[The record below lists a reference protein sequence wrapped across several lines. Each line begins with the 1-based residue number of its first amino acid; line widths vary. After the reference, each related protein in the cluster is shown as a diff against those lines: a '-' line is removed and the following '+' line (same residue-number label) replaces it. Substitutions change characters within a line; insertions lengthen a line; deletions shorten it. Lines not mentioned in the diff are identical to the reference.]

1 MGRRLA
7 WAHSHGITR
16 IDGYSLTERE
26 TVNQSM
32 LTRLFSILNAGERI
46 APRIPF
52 FYGWVIL
59 SAAAS
64 TQVVRN
70 ATASLTI
77 AVFIFPL
84 SEELGWS
91 RTLIAGAA
99 SFGGLAAS
107 GVSPVVGWLVDRYG
121 ARLVLV
127 SSVLILGISTISLAW
142 ATVPVAF
149 YVAYG
154 VGRVIFS
161 SPISIGSSVVV
172 SRWFVRMRGRA
183 SGILFGSHSIGLV
196 AFPLIASVIIGASGW
211 REAWIV
217 LGILVLGI
225 ALLPTALLIVQQP
238 EDVGLSPDGD
248 APVSEREISEAAETG
263 QSAPPSPAAEE
274 PVWTLREAMRTPALW
289 MFATATG
296 MVFLVQAGVN
306 THLAA
311 YLRDQ
316 GLNAAFAGFGISLNA
331 TFLGLGS
338 LFWGWITEKIP
349 PRYALAGVAISVGG
363 SSALFIFANSTPEIL
378 VYAVLFGFGVGGLL
392 SVPPVGYADY
402 YGRRSL
408 GVIRGVTEPLTSLGQ
423 AVGAVAAGLA
433 FDFTD
438 SYRFAFIAFAIMGGL
453 ATVLVLFARPPRR
466 PGATAEK
473 APDSK

>member
-1 MGRRLA
+1 MLDLGERLA
-7 WAHSHGITR
+7 
-16 IDGYSLTERE
+16 
-26 TVNQSM
+26 
-32 LTRLFSILNAGERI
+32 
-46 APRIPF
+46 PRTPF

-59 SAAAS
+59 STAAS

-99 SFGGLAAS
+99 SFGGLAAT

-127 SSVLILGISTISLAW
+127 SSVLILGASTVSLAW

-149 YVAYG
+149 YLAYG

-196 AFPLIASVIIGASGW
+196 AFPLIASVIIGTSGW

-217 LGILVLGI
+217 LGILVWGI

-238 EDVGLSPDGD
+238 EDVGLRPDGD
-248 APVSEREISEAAETG
+248 PPADTIPEETAG
-263 QSAPPSPAAEE
+263 VVAFGPAPSPPPTE

-289 MFATATG
+289 MFAAATG

-331 TFLGLGS
+331 AFLGLGS
-338 LFWGWITEKIP
+338 IAWGWATEHFP
-349 PRYALAGVAISVGG
+349 ARYVLAAVAITVGV
-363 SSALFIFANSTPEIL
+363 SSALFVIADSRIEIL

-408 GVIRGVTEPLTSLGQ
+408 GVIRGVTEPLTSFGQ
-423 AVGAVAAGLA
+423 AIGAVVAGLI

-438 SYRFAFIAFAIMGGL
+438 SYRLAFAAFAVMGGM

-466 PGATAEK
+466 PANAAAEP
-473 APDSK
+473 AELA

>member
-1 MGRRLA
+1 
-7 WAHSHGITR
+7 
-16 IDGYSLTERE
+16 
-26 TVNQSM
+26 M
-32 LTRLFSILNAGERI
+32 LTSLLSILNLGHRL
-46 APRIPF
+46 APRTPF

-59 SAAAS
+59 TTAAS

-99 SFGGLAAS
+99 SVGGLVAS

-121 ARLVLV
+121 ARLVLA
-127 SSVLILGISTISLAW
+127 SSVLILGVSTISLAW
-142 ATVPVAF
+142 ATVPIAF

-154 VGRVIFS
+154 VGRVIFA

-172 SRWFVRMRGRA
+172 SRWFVRMRGRT

-248 APVSEREISEAAETG
+248 APVPVNETRTGATASEPTAA
-263 QSAPPSPAAEE
+263 APPAEE
-274 PVWTLREAMRTPALW
+274 QVWTLREAMRTPALW

-331 TFLGLGS
+331 AFLGLGS

-349 PRYALAGVAISVGG
+349 PRYALAGVAIFVGG
-363 SSALFIFANSTPEIL
+363 SSALFVFASSTPEIL
-378 VYAVLFGFGVGGLL
+378 IYAVLFGFGVGGLL

-408 GVIRGVTEPLTSLGQ
+408 GVIRGVTEPLTSFGQ
-423 AVGAVAAGLA
+423 AIGAVVAGLVY
-433 FDFTD
+433 DFTD
-438 SYRFAFIAFAIMGGL
+438 SYRLAFVAFAIMGGL
-453 ATVLVLFARPPRR
+453 ATALVLFARPPRR
-466 PGATAEK
+466 PVTAESALNAK
-473 APDSK
+473 

>member
-1 MGRRLA
+1 MLTALLSTINLGARLA
-7 WAHSHGITR
+7 
-16 IDGYSLTERE
+16 
-26 TVNQSM
+26 
-32 LTRLFSILNAGERI
+32 
-46 APRIPF
+46 PRTPF

-59 SAAAS
+59 CTAGS

-107 GVSPVVGWLVDRYG
+107 AVSPAVGWLVDRYG
-121 ARLVLV
+121 ARIVLAT
-127 SSVLILGISTISLAW
+127 SIFILGLSTISLAW

-149 YVAYG
+149 YAAYG

-161 SPISIGSSVVV
+161 SPVQIGSSVVV

-183 SGILFGSHSIGLV
+183 TGILFGSHSIGLV
-196 AFPLIASVIIGASGW
+196 LFPLIASIIIGASGW
-211 REAWIV
+211 RDAWIV
-217 LGILVLGI
+217 LGILVWAI
-225 ALLPTALLIVQQP
+225 ALLPTTLLLVQQP
-238 EDVGLSPDGD
+238 EDVGLRPDGD
-248 APVSEREISEAAETG
+248 VPEQLGKELGEENQASVVGFGPAPT
-263 QSAPPSPAAEE
+263 PTAEE
-274 PVWTLREAMRTPALW
+274 PVWTLREAMSTPALW

-331 TFLGLGS
+331 AFLGLGS
-338 LFWGWITEKIP
+338 IFWGWLTEKFP
-349 PRYALAGVAISVGG
+349 ARYVLAAVAITVGI
-363 SSALFIFANSTPEIL
+363 SSALFVIADSKVEIL

-408 GVIRGVTEPLTSLGQ
+408 GVIRGVTEPLTTIGQ
-423 AVGAVAAGLA
+423 AIGALVAGVI
-433 FDFTD
+433 FDLTD
-438 SYRFAFIAFAIMGGL
+438 SYQLAFIAFAIMGGL

-466 PGATAEK
+466 PVRSEEG
-473 APDSK
+473 

>member
-1 MGRRLA
+1 MIAVMMTRL
-7 WAHSHGITR
+7 
-16 IDGYSLTERE
+16 L
-26 TVNQSM
+26 SM
-32 LTRLFSILNAGERI
+32 LYLGERI
-46 APRIPF
+46 APRTPF

-59 SAAAS
+59 STAAS

-107 GVSPVVGWLVDRYG
+107 FVSPGVGWLVDRYG
-121 ARLVLV
+121 ARFVLTA
-127 SSVLILGISTISLAW
+127 SIFILGLSTFSLAW

-149 YVAYG
+149 YLAYG

-196 AFPLIASVIIGASGW
+196 AFPLIASLIIGASGW
-211 REAWIV
+211 RDAWMV
-217 LGILVLGI
+217 LGILVWGI

-238 EDVGLSPDGD
+238 EDVGLRPDGD
-248 APVSEREISEAAETG
+248 PPDGTVGEETSRAIAFGPAPT
-263 QSAPPSPAAEE
+263 PAAEE

-331 TFLGLGS
+331 AFLGLGS
-338 LFWGWITEKIP
+338 IAWGWATERFP
-349 PRYALAGVAISVGG
+349 ARYVLAAVAITVGV
-363 SSALFIFANSTPEIL
+363 SSALFVIADSRVEIL

-408 GVIRGVTEPLTSLGQ
+408 GVIRGVTEPLTSFGQ
-423 AVGAVAAGLA
+423 AIGAVVAGLI

-438 SYRFAFIAFAIMGGL
+438 SYRLAFAAFAVMGGL

-466 PGATAEK
+466 SATPTIVDPAGQE
-473 APDSK
+473 

>member
-1 MGRRLA
+1 
-7 WAHSHGITR
+7 
-16 IDGYSLTERE
+16 
-26 TVNQSM
+26 M
-32 LTRLFSILNAGERI
+32 LTSLLSILNLGHRL
-46 APRIPF
+46 APRTPF

-59 SAAAS
+59 STAAS

-99 SFGGLAAS
+99 SVGGLAAS

-121 ARLVLV
+121 ARLVLA
-127 SSVLILGISTISLAW
+127 SSVLILGVSTISLAW
-142 ATVPVAF
+142 ATVPIAF
-149 YVAYG
+149 YLAYG
-154 VGRVIFS
+154 VGRVIFA

-172 SRWFVRMRGRA
+172 SRWFVRMRGRT

-248 APVSEREISEAAETG
+248 APVPVSESRDAVRASGPA
-263 QSAPPSPAAEE
+263 SATPTPPEE
-274 PVWTLREAMRTPALW
+274 QVWTLREAMRTPALW

-331 TFLGLGS
+331 AFLGLGS
-338 LFWGWITEKIP
+338 LFWGWITEKVP
-349 PRYALAGVAISVGG
+349 PRYALAGVAIFVGG
-363 SSALFIFANSTPEIL
+363 SSALFVFANSTPEIL

-408 GVIRGVTEPLTSLGQ
+408 GVIRGVTEPLTSFGQ
-423 AVGAVAAGLA
+423 AIGAVVAGII

-438 SYRFAFIAFAIMGGL
+438 SYRLAFVAFAIMGGL
-453 ATVLVLFARPPRR
+453 ATALVLFARPPRR
-466 PGATAEK
+466 PGTAGSALDAK
-473 APDSK
+473 

>member
-1 MGRRLA
+1 MLTALLSTIHLGARLA
-7 WAHSHGITR
+7 
-16 IDGYSLTERE
+16 
-26 TVNQSM
+26 
-32 LTRLFSILNAGERI
+32 
-46 APRIPF
+46 PRTPF

-59 SAAAS
+59 STAAS

-107 GVSPVVGWLVDRYG
+107 FVSPGVGWLVDRYG
-121 ARLVLV
+121 SRLVLTA
-127 SSVLILGISTISLAW
+127 SIFILGLSTISLAW
-142 ATVPVAF
+142 ATVPIAF

-161 SPISIGSSVVV
+161 SPVQIGSSVVV

-183 SGILFGSHSIGLV
+183 TGILFASHSIGLV
-196 AFPLIASVIIGASGW
+196 AFPLIASVIIGTSGW
-211 REAWIV
+211 RDAWIV
-217 LGILVLGI
+217 LGILVWAI
-225 ALLPTALLIVQQP
+225 ALLPVALLIVQQP
-238 EDVGLSPDGD
+238 EDVGLRPDGD
-248 APVSEREISEAAETG
+248 APASGNGDEESRPAVAGFGPAP
-263 QSAPPSPAAEE
+263 SAPVVPEE
-274 PVWTLREAMRTPALW
+274 PTWTLREAMRTPALW
-289 MFATATG
+289 MFAAATG

-316 GLNAAFAGFGISLNA
+316 GLSAAFAGFGISMNA
-331 TFLGLGS
+331 AFLGLGS
-338 LFWGWITEKIP
+338 LFWGWITEKFP
-349 PRYALAGVAISVGG
+349 ARYVLAGVAITVGV
-363 SSALFIFANSTPEIL
+363 SSALFIIADSTPEIL
-378 VYAVLFGFGVGGLL
+378 IYSVLFGFGVGGLL

-408 GVIRGVTEPLTSLGQ
+408 GVIRGVTEPLTTIGQ
-423 AVGAVAAGLA
+423 AIGAVAAGIIYDL
-433 FDFTD
+433 TE
-438 SYRFAFIAFAIMGGL
+438 SYQFAFMAFAVMGGL

-466 PGATAEK
+466 PATAGDG
-473 APDSK
+473 AGGG

>member
-1 MGRRLA
+1 MLKSLFSVLNLGPRLA
-7 WAHSHGITR
+7 
-16 IDGYSLTERE
+16 
-26 TVNQSM
+26 
-32 LTRLFSILNAGERI
+32 
-46 APRIPF
+46 PRTPF

-59 SAAAS
+59 CTASS

-107 GVSPVVGWLVDRYG
+107 GVSPAVGWLVDRYG
-121 ARLVLV
+121 ARIVLA
-127 SSVLILGISTISLAW
+127 SSILILGISTISLAW

-149 YVAYG
+149 YAAYG

-161 SPISIGSSVVV
+161 SPVQIGSAVVV

-183 SGILFGSHSIGLV
+183 TGMLFASHSIGLV
-196 AFPLIASVIIGASGW
+196 LFPLIASVIIGASGW

-225 ALLPTALLIVQQP
+225 ALLPTVLLIVQQP
-238 EDVGLSPDGD
+238 EDVGLRPDGD
-248 APVSEREISEAAETG
+248 PPEPIDDVSQSGSEAGVTTPVS
-263 QSAPPSPAAEE
+263 APEE
-274 PVWTLREAMRTPALW
+274 PVWTLKEAMRTPALW

-316 GLNAAFAGFGISLNA
+316 GLNAAFAGVGISLNA
-331 TFLGLGS
+331 AFLGMGS
-338 LFWGWITEKIP
+338 LFWGWLTERVP
-349 PRYALAGVAISVGG
+349 PRYTLAAIALVVGA
-363 SSALFIFANSTPEIL
+363 SSALFIIADSTAEIL
-378 VYAVLFGFGVGGLL
+378 VYAVIFGFGVGGLL

-408 GVIRGVTEPLTSLGQ
+408 GAIRGVTEPLTSFGQ
-423 AVGAVAAGLA
+423 AIGAVLSGVIYDLTESYQLA
-433 FDFTD
+433 FM
-438 SYRFAFIAFAIMGGL
+438 AFAVMGGL
-453 ATVLVLFARPPRR
+453 ATVLVLFARPPKR
-466 PGATAEK
+466 PATADT
-473 APDSK
+473 APDAG

>member
-1 MGRRLA
+1 ML
-7 WAHSHGITR
+7 T
-16 IDGYSLTERE
+16 SLF
-26 TVNQSM
+26 SM
-32 LTRLFSILNAGERI
+32 LNLGERI
-46 APRIPF
+46 APRTPF

-59 SAAAS
+59 STAAS

-107 GVSPVVGWLVDRYG
+107 FVSPGVGWLVDRYG
-121 ARLVLV
+121 ARFVLTA
-127 SSVLILGISTISLAW
+127 SIFILGLSTFSLAW

-149 YVAYG
+149 YLAYG

-161 SPISIGSSVVV
+161 SPLSIGSSVVV

-211 REAWIV
+211 REAWMV
-217 LGILVLGI
+217 LGILVWGI

-238 EDVGLSPDGD
+238 EDVGLRPDGD
-248 APVSEREISEAAETG
+248 PPTETAPKETSG
-263 QSAPPSPAAEE
+263 PVAFGPAPTPAAEE

-331 TFLGLGS
+331 AFLGLGS
-338 LFWGWITEKIP
+338 IAWGWATERFP
-349 PRYALAGVAISVGG
+349 ARYVLAAVAITVGV
-363 SSALFIFANSTPEIL
+363 SSALFVIADSRIEIL

-408 GVIRGVTEPLTSLGQ
+408 GVIRGVTEPLTTFGQ
-423 AVGAVAAGLA
+423 AIGAVVAGLV

-438 SYRFAFIAFAIMGGL
+438 SYQLAFAAFAVMGGL
-453 ATVLVLFARPPRR
+453 ATVLVLFARPPNR
-466 PGATAEK
+466 PATPQHETEGHA
-473 APDSK
+473 

>member
-1 MGRRLA
+1 
-7 WAHSHGITR
+7 
-16 IDGYSLTERE
+16 
-26 TVNQSM
+26 M
-32 LTRLFSILNAGERI
+32 LTGLLSTLLSTISLGPPLV
-46 APRIPF
+46 PRTPF

-59 SAAAS
+59 CAAGSA
-64 TQVVRN
+64 QVVRN

-121 ARLVLV
+121 ARLVLTA
-127 SSVLILGISTISLAW
+127 SILILGVSTISLAW

-149 YVAYG
+149 YAAYG

-225 ALLPTALLIVQQP
+225 ALLPTALLIVQKP
-238 EDVGLSPDGD
+238 EDVGLAPDGD
-248 APVSEREISEAAETG
+248 NPVEASGEAER
-263 QSAPPSPAAEE
+263 SPAAFGPAPAPADDE
-274 PVWTLREAMRTPALW
+274 PVWTLREAVQTPALW

-316 GLNAAFAGFGISLNA
+316 GLNAASAGVGISLNA
-331 TFLGLGS
+331 AFLGTGS
-338 LFWGWITEKIP
+338 LFWGWMTERFP
-349 PRYALAGVAISVGG
+349 PRCVLAGVALFVGG
-363 SSALFIFANSTPEIL
+363 SSALFIIAGSTAEIL
-378 VYAVLFGFGVGGLL
+378 AYSALFGFGVGGLL

-408 GVIRGVTEPLTSLGQ
+408 GTIRGVTEPLTSFGQ
-423 AVGAVAAGLA
+423 AIGAVLSGVIFDLTESYQLA
-433 FDFTD
+433 FT
-438 SYRFAFIAFAIMGGL
+438 AFAVMGGL
-453 ATVLVLFARPPRR
+453 ATMLALFARPPRR
-466 PGATAEK
+466 TATGK
-473 APDSK
+473 GAPDRVVQGV

>member
-1 MGRRLA
+1 ML
-7 WAHSHGITR
+7 T
-16 IDGYSLTERE
+16 SLF
-26 TVNQSM
+26 SM
-32 LTRLFSILNAGERI
+32 LNLGERI
-46 APRIPF
+46 APRTPF

-59 SAAAS
+59 STAAS

-107 GVSPVVGWLVDRYG
+107 FVSPGVGWLVDRYG
-121 ARLVLV
+121 ARFVLTA
-127 SSVLILGISTISLAW
+127 SIFILGLSTFSLAW

-149 YVAYG
+149 YLAYG

-161 SPISIGSSVVV
+161 SPLSIGSSVVV

-211 REAWIV
+211 REAWMV
-217 LGILVLGI
+217 LGILVWGI

-238 EDVGLSPDGD
+238 EDVGIRPDGD
-248 APVSEREISEAAETG
+248 PPAET
-263 QSAPPSPAAEE
+263 APKETSGPVAFGLAPTPASEE

-331 TFLGLGS
+331 AFLGLGS
-338 LFWGWITEKIP
+338 IAWGWATERFP
-349 PRYALAGVAISVGG
+349 ARYVLAAVAITVAV
-363 SSALFIFANSTPEIL
+363 SSALFVIADSRMEIL

-408 GVIRGVTEPLTSLGQ
+408 GVIRGVTEPLTTFGQ
-423 AVGAVAAGLA
+423 AIGAVVAGLVY
-433 FDFTD
+433 DFTD
-438 SYRFAFIAFAIMGGL
+438 SYQLAFAAFAVMGGL
-453 ATVLVLFARPPRR
+453 ATVLVLFARPPNR
-466 PGATAEK
+466 PATLQHETEGHA
-473 APDSK
+473 

>member
-1 MGRRLA
+1 MPRFTQREVSRKQMLTSLFSTLSPGARLA
-7 WAHSHGITR
+7 
-16 IDGYSLTERE
+16 
-26 TVNQSM
+26 
-32 LTRLFSILNAGERI
+32 
-46 APRIPF
+46 PRTPF

-59 SAAAS
+59 FTAGS

-107 GVSPVVGWLVDRYG
+107 GVSPAVGWLVDRYG
-121 ARLVLV
+121 ARLVLAT
-127 SSVLILGISTISLAW
+127 SIFILGLSTISLAW

-149 YVAYG
+149 YLAYG

-161 SPISIGSSVVV
+161 SPVQIGSSVVV
-172 SRWFVRMRGRA
+172 SQWFVRMRGRA

-196 AFPLIASVIIGASGW
+196 LFPLIASVIIGASGW

-217 LGILVLGI
+217 LGLLVWGI
-225 ALLPTALLIVQQP
+225 ALLPTSLLIVQQP
-238 EDVGLSPDGD
+238 EDVGLRPDGD
-248 APVSEREISEAAETG
+248 PPLSADADGEATTESAASTPAPG
-263 QSAPPSPAAEE
+263 AEE

-316 GLNAAFAGFGISLNA
+316 GLNAAFAGVGISLNA
-331 TFLGLGS
+331 AFLGLGS
-338 LFWGWITEKIP
+338 LFWGWMTEKFP
-349 PRYALAGVAISVGG
+349 ARYVLAGVAITVGVA
-363 SSALFIFANSTPEIL
+363 SALFIIADSTPEIL
-378 VYAVLFGFGVGGLL
+378 IYSMLFGFGVGGLL

-408 GVIRGVTEPLTSLGQ
+408 GVIRGVTEPLTTFGQ
-423 AVGAVAAGLA
+423 AIGAVASGVI
-433 FDFTD
+433 FDLND
-438 SYRFAFIAFAIMGGL
+438 SYRLAFMAFAVMGGL

-466 PGATAEK
+466 PIAAES
-473 APDSK
+473 APDAN

>member
-1 MGRRLA
+1 
-7 WAHSHGITR
+7 
-16 IDGYSLTERE
+16 
-26 TVNQSM
+26 M
-32 LTRLFSILNAGERI
+32 LTRLLSILALGERL
-46 APRIPF
+46 APRTPF

-59 SAAAS
+59 STAAS

-84 SEELGWS
+84 SEDLGWS

-107 GVSPVVGWLVDRYG
+107 FVSPGVGWLVDRYG
-121 ARLVLV
+121 ARFVLTA
-127 SSVLILGISTISLAW
+127 SIFILGLSTFSLAW

-149 YVAYG
+149 YLAYG

-196 AFPLIASVIIGASGW
+196 AFPLIASVVIGASGW
-211 REAWIV
+211 REAWMV
-217 LGILVLGI
+217 LGILVWGI

-238 EDVGLSPDGD
+238 EDVGLRPDGD
-248 APVSEREISEAAETG
+248 SLDETG
-263 QSAPPSPAAEE
+263 EANAIRGVAFGPAPATTAEE

-331 TFLGLGS
+331 AFLGLGS
-338 LFWGWITEKIP
+338 IAWGWATERFP
-349 PRYALAGVAISVGG
+349 ARYVLAAVAVTVGV
-363 SSALFIFANSTPEIL
+363 SSALFVIADSRIEIL

-408 GVIRGVTEPLTSLGQ
+408 GVIRGVTEPLTTIGQ
-423 AVGAVAAGLA
+423 AIGAVAAGLVY
-433 FDFTD
+433 DFTD
-438 SYRFAFIAFAIMGGL
+438 SYQLAFAAFAVMGGL

-466 PGATAEK
+466 PVPTSDANPAGQA
-473 APDSK
+473 